1 MTESELPDFIERDVL
16 RDISSVTVPDEA
28 ILRCFVQANKPF
40 LSKSAVADMT
50 DMSDEA
56 ARKRLN
62 SLVDRGVLLNA
73 EAGKQTKIYW
83 LNHPGSR
90 WPVPD
95 DLATDPS
102 RNRMPSDQLIAKI
115 NRLTTFTSF
124 FGGIFVVIYI
134 LDGLSELEI
143 TDGVFEVSLN
153 PGVMPSFAL
162 LLFAIIFY
170 TALQTSLLVENGDFG
185 WPTIRRVY
193 RLIYDRMG

>member
-50 DMSDEA
+50 DLSDEA

-62 SLVDRGVLLNA
+62 SLVNRGVLLYA
-73 EAGKQTKIYW
+73 DAGKQTKIYW
-83 LNHPGSR
+83 LNHPESR

-95 DLATDPS
+95 DLASVPS
-102 RNRMPSDQLIAKI
+102 GNTNSRKETVTKI
-115 NRLTTFTSF
+115 NRLATVTIF
-124 FGGIFVVIYI
+124 FGGIFVVFYI
-134 LDGLSELEI
+134 LDWVSSLEV
-143 TDGVFEVSLN
+143 TDGAFEASIN
-153 PGVMPSFAL
+153 PGVMPAL
-162 LLFAIIFY
+162 ALVLFGVIFY
-170 TALQTSLLVENGDFG
+170 IALQTSLLVENDDIG

-193 RLIYDRMG
+193 RLLSSRVN